1 MKLHRGSSRLHR
13 CCCATMILLTL
24 SSAVHG
30 IEATGLVVPTA
41 AASSAVLS
49 YDFLMDECMDN
60 DYRDKTGINS
70 IGPLRSSSSS
80 IKESSCLPSNGV
92 SDEALPRVGISSQ
105 GSSVAALK
113 SLLGTSD
120 YSVELWLQ
128 PKINPVAQ
136 LSYLSIGVDAVDSTS
151 CSNNFMVAY
160 DCVCAYE

>member
-1 MKLHRGSSRLHR
+1 
-13 CCCATMILLTL
+13 
-24 SSAVHG
+24 
-30 IEATGLVVPTA
+30 
-41 AASSAVLS
+41 
-49 YDFLMDECMDN
+49 MDN

-70 IGPLRSSSSS
+70 IGPLRGSSSSP
-80 IKESSCLPSNGV
+80 IKEASCLPSNGV
-92 SDEALPRVGISSQ
+92 LDEALPRVGISSQ

-128 PKINPVAQ
+128 PQINPVAQ